1 MKVTIKGNKLTIEMD
16 INKNPQ
22 PSKSGKTLIV
32 ASSGGNV
39 VTDTE
44 IGEKQLVVGVNAYI
58 YND

>member
-1 MKVTIKGNKLTIEMD
+1 MKVTIKGNKLVIEMD
-16 INKNPQ
+16 INKDPQ

-39 VTDTE
+39 TTDTE
-44 IGEKQLVVGVNAYI
+44 INDKQLVVGVNAYI